1 MCIYIYVC
9 VCSYRYSICA
19 FITSFACL
27 TELREQSLIM
37 FDPSNNTEWNPA
49 GHQINKKKHHFFL
62 RWWLPKVDVLPWKH
76 LCLSFSQLWF
86 CFLHPCPSKLPR
98 NWRPNWGM
106 RSWRWWSILSQWC
119 SIAAAWLDHLGS
131 NSIRN
136 RMRDSWKAGKNREY
150 IIEVPSR

>member
-9 VCSYRYSICA
+9 VHIDTVFALLSHHLPA
-19 FITSFACL
+19 WPSFVSRVWSCL
-27 TELREQSLIM
+27 I
-37 FDPSNNTEWNPA
+37 
-49 GHQINKKKHHFFL
+49 HQTTRNEIQQDTRSTKKHHFFL

-106 RSWRWWSILSQWC
+106 RSWRWWSILSHWC